1 MSGCGGYGRSVR
13 SLLEFLVVALAVTL
27 TPGPGTATVLRV
39 AARDGLRAAMSAVVG
54 NSGGVLM
61 WGALS
66 ALGVSSLIL
75 ASQIAYDTLRV
86 VGAGV
91 LVVLGLRSLLHRRH
105 ATAPGTEPAP
115 EAATEP
121 GTEPGTEPSAEPSAE
136 PGSAREP
143 ARAAG
148 WRSGLV
154 TSASNPKLAVFFVA
168 LFPQFVRPGAPVLPY
183 ALAMAAVIVAL
194 DIAWFSL
201 LAFAVERAQHVLK
214 PKVQAALERFTG
226 AVMVGLGIRLATESR

>member
-1 MSGCGGYGRSVR
+1 
-13 SLLEFLVVALAVTL
+13 
-27 TPGPGTATVLRV
+27 
-39 AARDGLRAAMSAVVG
+39 MSAVIG

-75 ASQIAYDTLRV
+75 ASQIAYDALRI

-91 LVVLGLRSLLHRRH
+91 LIVLGLRSLLRRRH
-105 ATAPGTEPAP
+105 AIEPVVEPATGP
-115 EAATEP
+115 GRAT
-121 GTEPGTEPSAEPSAE
+121 
-136 PGSAREP
+136 
-143 ARAAG
+143 G

-183 ALAMAAVIVAL
+183 ALAMAGVIVAL

-201 LAFAVERAQHVLK
+201 LAFAVDRARQVLK
-214 PKVQAALERFTG
+214 PTVQAVLERFTG
-226 AVMVGLGIRLATESR
+226 AVMVSLGIRLATESR